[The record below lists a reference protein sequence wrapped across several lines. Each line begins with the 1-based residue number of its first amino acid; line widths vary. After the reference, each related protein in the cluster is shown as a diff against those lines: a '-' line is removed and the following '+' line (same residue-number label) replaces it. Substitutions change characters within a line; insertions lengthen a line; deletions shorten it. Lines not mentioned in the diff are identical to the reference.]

1 MNAVPASLSDDLSGG
16 RQTEAERS
24 FWHKAAIGG
33 VVGAIVGALFYAGVV
48 AVALAGRAIELGPVV
63 WIGAIVG
70 VFGGV
75 FLGSWGGV
83 MAGLKQLEDTEHDL
97 IMERNGQTH

>member
-1 MNAVPASLSDDLSGG
+1 MIAPAPLSDDLSGG
-16 RQTEAERS
+16 RQTQAERT

-33 VVGAIVGALFYAGVV
+33 AIGAVVGALFYGAVV
-48 AVALAGRAIELGPVV
+48 AVALAGRAIDLGPVV

-75 FLGSWGGV
+75 FLGSWAGV
-83 MAGLKQLEDTEHDL
+83 MAGLKGLEDTEHDL
-97 IMERNGQTH
+97 IMERHGNAH